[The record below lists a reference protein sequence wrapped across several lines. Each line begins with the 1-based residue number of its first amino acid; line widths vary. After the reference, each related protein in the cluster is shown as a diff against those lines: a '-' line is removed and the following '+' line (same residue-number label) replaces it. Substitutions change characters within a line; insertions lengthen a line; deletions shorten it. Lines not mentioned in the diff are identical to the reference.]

1 MATGVEMLGQMSED
15 MQLAGPV
22 QGGNMVVKPNEA
34 PVGAA
39 AMLSKALR
47 KEANKGV
54 AGIYELPTPQ
64 EPLPDFMKAAQQNVK
79 MQGDPMRGMGPRQGL
94 TPFDIA
100 NMSGAVEQA
109 GIINFLGEQPEVTV
123 PIRAKSHAD
132 APPTQLAYITDAE
145 KQMLINANMHG
156 SLDGEPNPGPGGV
169 QSLDDY
175 YNYVDS
181 SGQKQV
187 GGGSG
192 EQVFSSGVDTGSSTA
207 GQGSG
212 GNQGQGGYQSSEDF
226 FTEQLAEDKDFGA
239 YGNNQALMSDTA
251 NITYD
256 DVFGKTNETKKETTK
271 KTKKDEQAE
280 LELKNL
286 QEELDVLNAKGKDI
300 TRDEKKRIKALNKKL
315 QKIFDEQQKSLFDDE
330 KESIKNMDK
339 EAKKK
344 RFAELFKKQ
353 QSGGQL
359 TSAEQREIKAL
370 RDDKTNV
377 GMFKAANFLDDI
389 LGGLTDA
396 NIGSISDPNAM
407 SLVAYKQ
414 GLLNED
420 GTLTGK
426 GENFATQYGDE
437 LDFLGIDDFG
447 SYLEGI
453 KGGVEGTQSQRAI
466 DRKNFY
472 LDNKN
477 FTNATSGQAE
487 QLAGEQLYSTA
498 DMENMTSDEAYKAE
512 MFNRKVI
519 EARDIANRGKSNNQ
533 NQGGFNRPA
542 VIEEDVTEQIVEADD
557 VTMPYKGPRT
567 GDKEVDVPLS
577 SRFKTDPT
585 KDIAQFT
592 QTPRTQEDIYKYMTQ
607 GTTGE
612 GITLEPFSE
621 YQRRRRK
628 ALGLDPLELYG

>member
-54 AGIYELPTPQ
+54 AGIYELPTPK
-64 EPLPDFMKAAQQNVK
+64 EPLPDFMKAAKNNVN

-109 GIINFLGEQPEVTV
+109 GIINFLGMQPEVTV

-175 YNYVDS
+175 YNLP
-181 SGQKQV
+181 GGGV

-192 EQVFSSGVDTGSSTA
+192 EQVDSAGASQGGSGSSG
-207 GQGSG
+207 G
-212 GNQGQGGYQSSEDF
+212 GGGYQSSE
-226 FTEQLAEDKDFGA
+226 A
-239 YGNNQALMSDTA
+239 YGIDKGMAVGGGKGGTGGQ
-251 NITYD
+251 
-256 DVFGKTNETKKETTK
+256 VFTSTGTGLDREY
-271 KTKKDEQAE
+271 KKDKELTEKLAKEKEEKQEQF
-280 LELKNL
+280 
-286 QEELDVLNAKGKDI
+286 LNKL
-300 TRDEKKRIKALNKKL
+300 EKKYNKSK
-315 QKIFDEQQKSLFDDE
+315 
-330 KESIKNMDK
+330 
-339 EAKKK
+339 
-344 RFAELFKKQ
+344 
-353 QSGGQL
+353 
-359 TSAEQREIKAL
+359 EQREAEAEKLKILNKGEEGMDDEDRKRLTELNKIIASFNEVQDKNLMEGLLDKGSKAKDEVIKKLKALGIIGPEIKAIEDL
-370 RDDKTNV
+370 PEKTQKE
-377 GMFKAANFLDDI
+377 MFKLLDEFKRVEVSPKEAMSPLMTTFKGLTAGKEREDGSMT
-389 LGGLTDA
+389 LEGLTKKLRALDTGDGASVLETLKKYAPDKYFKAFGEAQTSGGLADFAMNETIDVSGMDRNSQEYKDA
-396 NIGSISDPNAM
+396 KKYNNAIFD
-407 SLVAYKQ
+407 ARQK
-414 GLLNED
+414 
-420 GTLTGK
+420 
-426 GENFATQYGDE
+426 TQ
-437 LDFLGIDDFG
+437 DDR
-447 SYLEGI
+447 S
-453 KGGVEGTQSQRAI
+453 K
-466 DRKNFY
+466 
-472 LDNKN
+472 
-477 FTNATSGQAE
+477 
-487 QLAGEQLYSTA
+487 
-498 DMENMTSDEAYKAE
+498 
-512 MFNRKVI
+512 
-519 EARDIANRGKSNNQ
+519 
-533 NQGGFNRPA
+533 NRPSGFSRPV
-542 VIEEDVTEQIVEADD
+542 VIDEEDVTEQIVEAGDQ
-557 VTMPYKGPRT
+557 TMPYKGPRT
-567 GDKEVDVPLS
+567 GDVEKDVPLS

-585 KDIAQFT
+585 KDVAQFT

>member
-22 QGGNMVVKPNEA
+22 SGGNMVVKPNEA

-47 KEANKGV
+47 REANKGV
-54 AGIYELPTPQ
+54 AGIYELPMPK
-64 EPLPDFMKAAQQNVK
+64 EPLPEFMKAAQQNVK
-79 MQGDPMRGMGPRQGL
+79 MQGDPMRGMGPREGL

-109 GIINFLGEQPEVTV
+109 GIINFLGRQPEVTV

-181 SGQKQV
+181 SGQQQV

-207 GQGSG
+207 GQGGG

-226 FTEQLAEDKDFGA
+226 FTEQLAEDQDFGA

-256 DVFGKTNETKKETTK
+256 DVFGKKDKTNKETTK
-271 KTKKDEQAE
+271 KSKKDEKAE
-280 LELKNL
+280 LELQNL

-300 TRDEKKRIKALNKKL
+300 TRDEKKRIKELNKKL
-315 QKIFDEQQKSLFDDE
+315 QKIFDEQQKSLFDDT
-330 KESIKNMDK
+330 KKSIKDMDK
-339 EAKKK
+339 DEKKK

-370 RDDKTNV
+370 RDDKTTV
-377 GMFKAANFLDDI
+377 GMFKVANMLDD
-389 LGGLTDA
+389 LGIGDA
-396 NIGSISDPNAM
+396 DIGSISDPNTM
-407 SLVAYKQ
+407 SLVAYEQ
-414 GLLNED
+414 GLLNKD

-426 GENFATQYGDE
+426 GENFATKYGDE
-437 LDFLGIDDFG
+437 IDFLGIDDFG

-477 FTNATSGQAE
+477 FTNATSGQAA
-487 QLAGEQLYSTA
+487 QLAGEQLYSNE
-498 DMENMTSDEAYKAE
+498 DIKNMTADEAYKAK

-519 EARDIANRGKSNNQ
+519 EARDIASRDRNN
-533 NQGGFNRPA
+533 NRPSGFSRPV
-542 VIEEDVTEQIVEADD
+542 VIDEEDVTEQIVEADD
-557 VTMPYKGPRT
+557 MTMPYKGPRT

-577 SRFKTDPT
+577 RRFKTDPT
-585 KDIAQFT
+585 KDVAQFT

>member
-47 KEANKGV
+47 REANKGV

-64 EPLPDFMKAAQQNVK
+64 EPLPEFMKAAQQNVK
-79 MQGDPMRGMGPRQGL
+79 MQGDPMRGMGPREGL

-175 YNYVDS
+175 YNLP
-181 SGQKQV
+181 GGGV

-192 EQVFSSGVDTGSSTA
+192 EQVDSAGASQGGSGSSG
-207 GQGSG
+207 G
-212 GNQGQGGYQSSEDF
+212 GGGYQSSE
-226 FTEQLAEDKDFGA
+226 A
-239 YGNNQALMSDTA
+239 YGIDKGMAVGGGEGGTGGQ
-251 NITYD
+251 
-256 DVFGKTNETKKETTK
+256 VFTSTGTGLDREY
-271 KTKKDEQAE
+271 KKDEELTEKLAKEKEEKQEQFLNKLEKKYNKSKEQRDAE
-280 LELKNL
+280 EEKLKILNKGEEDMTPEDRKRLTELNKMIASFNEVQDKNL
-286 QEELDVLNAKGKDI
+286 MEGLLEKGGKAKDSVI
-300 TRDEKKRIKALNKKL
+300 KKL
-315 QKIFDEQQKSLFDDE
+315 
-330 KESIKNMDK
+330 KELGLIGS
-339 EAKKK
+339 
-344 RFAELFKKQ
+344 
-353 QSGGQL
+353 
-359 TSAEQREIKAL
+359 EIKAIEDL
-370 RDDKTNV
+370 PEATQKE
-377 GMFKAANFLDDI
+377 MFKLLDEFERVEVSPKEAMSPLMTTLKGLTAGKERLDEDGNVI
-389 LGGLTDA
+389 GLTLEGLTDKLRA
-396 NIGSISDPNAM
+396 LDTG
-407 SLVAYKQ
+407 
-414 GLLNED
+414 D
-420 GTLTGK
+420 GASVLETLK
-426 GENFATQYGDE
+426 KYAPHKYFKAFGEAQ
-437 LDFLGIDDFG
+437 
-447 SYLEGI
+447 
-453 KGGVEGTQSQRAI
+453 
-466 DRKNFY
+466 
-472 LDNKN
+472 
-477 FTNATSGQAE
+477 TSGG
-487 QLAGEQLYSTA
+487 LADFAMNETIDVSGMDRNSQE
-498 DMENMTSDEAYKAE
+498 YKDAKKYNNAI
-512 MFNRKVI
+512 FD
-519 EARDIANRGKSNNQ
+519 ARQKTQDDRSK
-533 NQGGFNRPA
+533 NRPSGFSRPV
-542 VIEEDVTEQIVEADD
+542 VIDEEDVTEQIVEADD

-585 KDIAQFT
+585 KDVAQFT

>member
-47 KEANKGV
+47 REANKGV

-64 EPLPDFMKAAQQNVK
+64 EPLPEFMKAAQQNVK
-79 MQGDPMRGMGPRQGL
+79 MQGDPMRGMGPREGL

-109 GIINFLGEQPEVTV
+109 GIINFLGRQPEVTV

-181 SGQKQV
+181 SGQQQV

-207 GQGSG
+207 GQGGG

-226 FTEQLAEDKDFGA
+226 FTEQLAEDQDFGA

-256 DVFGKTNETKKETTK
+256 DVFGKKDKTNKETTK
-271 KTKKDEQAE
+271 KSKKDEKAE
-280 LELKNL
+280 LELQNL

-300 TRDEKKRIKALNKKL
+300 TRDEKKRIKELNKKL
-315 QKIFDEQQKSLFDDE
+315 QKIFDEQQKSLFDDT
-330 KESIKNMDK
+330 KKSIKDMDK
-339 EAKKK
+339 DEKKK

-370 RDDKTNV
+370 RDDKTTV
-377 GMFKAANFLDDI
+377 GMFKVANMLDD
-389 LGGLTDA
+389 LGIGDA
-396 NIGSISDPNAM
+396 DIGSISDPNTM
-407 SLVAYKQ
+407 SLVAYEQ
-414 GLLNED
+414 GLLNKD

-426 GENFATQYGDE
+426 GENFATKYGDE
-437 LDFLGIDDFG
+437 IDFLGIDDFG

-477 FTNATSGQAE
+477 FTNATSGQAA
-487 QLAGEQLYSTA
+487 QLAGEQLYSNE
-498 DMENMTSDEAYKAE
+498 DIKNMTADEAYKAK

-519 EARDIANRGKSNNQ
+519 EARDIASRDRNN
-533 NQGGFNRPA
+533 NRPSGFSRPV
-542 VIEEDVTEQIVEADD
+542 VIDEEDVTEQIVEADD
-557 VTMPYKGPRT
+557 MTMPYKGPRT

-577 SRFKTDPT
+577 RRFKTDPT
-585 KDIAQFT
+585 KDVAQFT

>member
-1 MATGVEMLGQMSED
+1 V
-15 MQLAGPV
+15 
-22 QGGNMVVKPNEA
+22 GG
-34 PVGAA
+34 A
-39 AMLSKALR
+39 AMLAKALR
-47 KEANKGV
+47 GQANKGIG
-54 AGIYELPTPQ
+54 GIYELPSQ
-64 EPLPDFMKAAQQNVK
+64 EPKEPQFMKVAMENLRNQMAELSPG
-79 MQGDPMRGMGPRQGL
+79 QGGMKNYL
-94 TPFDIA
+94 
-100 NMSGAVEQA
+100 
-109 GIINFLGEQPEVTV
+109 GIQPL
-123 PIRAKSHAD
+123 AKD
-132 APPTQLAYITDAE
+132 APRYWQSSPDSPPTELAYITDQE
-145 KQMLINANMHG
+145 KELLLQANLHG
-156 SLDGEPNPGPGGV
+156 SLGAGVPNQGPDGIM
-169 QSLDDY
+169 SLDGMGIGDEAYDQAVDQSGSEAAIDNY
-175 YNYVDS
+175 YAS
-181 SGQKQV
+181 
-187 GGGSG
+187 GGGQDQYGDYNQNESAQDIIN
-192 EQVFSSGVDTGSSTA
+192 QVAQYQESEGDNT
-207 GQGSG
+207 G
-212 GNQGQGGYQSSEDF
+212 GNILQNQQNQQAAIDSILAGGNVQTGINTDGIANL
-226 FTEQLAEDKDFGA
+226 TNDPKKVQQNINEQ
-239 YGNNQALMSDTA
+239 
-251 NITYD
+251 
-256 DVFGKTNETKKETTK
+256 ETKNLKE
-271 KTKKDEQAE
+271 E
-280 LELKNL
+280 LEA
-286 QEELDVLNAKGKDI
+286 LNAKGKDL
-300 TRDEKKRIKALNKKL
+300 TREEKKKIKSLNKKL
-315 QKIFDEQQKSLFDDE
+315 QKIFDENQKSLFDDE
-330 KESIKNMDK
+330 KESVKNMDK

-344 RFAELFKKQ
+344 RFAELFNKQ

-414 GLLNED
+414 GLLKED

-426 GENFATQYGDE
+426 GKNFATQYGDE